1 MKKQKMDRRRG
12 RNKAKKGTAPSQP
25 DSSRRPFE
33 FTIDLTEPV
42 RLNRYI
48 ARSGVCSRRDADDM
62 IKRGLVKLNGEVVSE
77 MGVKVK
83 DGDEVVV
90 NGKHIVP
97 TDKQYVLLNKPTDT
111 ITTTSDEKGR
121 KSVMDLLGPYEFQSK
136 GVFPVGRLDRHTTG
150 VLLLT
155 NDGMLAHR
163 LTHPSYE
170 INKEYLVQT
179 RDVLS
184 DHQIEKLLAGV
195 ELEDGAAKVDKVV
208 RADDGTGLN
217 LILSKHEGRNRQVR
231 RMIEIIGSEVIK
243 LDRVRY
249 AGLTAKGVRKGKWRR
264 LSRAEVTTLY
274 RKVKL

>member
-1 MKKQKMDRRRG
+1 
-12 RNKAKKGTAPSQP
+12 
-25 DSSRRPFE
+25 
-33 FTIDLTEPV
+33 
-42 RLNRYI
+42 
-48 ARSGVCSRRDADDM
+48 M
-62 IKRGLVKLNGEVVSE
+62 IKRGLVKLNGEVVAE

-83 DGDEVVV
+83 DGDEVIV

-121 KSVMDLLGPYEFQSK
+121 KSVMDLLGEHEFKSK

-150 VLLLT
+150 VLVLT

-163 LTHPSYE
+163 LTHPSFE
-170 INKEYLVQT
+170 VDKEYLVQT
-179 RDVLS
+179 RDPLT
-184 DHQIEKLLAGV
+184 DAEIQKLTLGV
-195 ELEDGAAKVDKVV
+195 ELEDGTAKVD
-208 RADDGTGLN
+208 RIARTEDESGLT
-217 LILSKHEGRNRQVR
+217 LILSIHEGRNRQVR
-231 RMIEIIGSEVIK
+231 RMIEHLGSEVTK

-249 AGLTAKGVRKGKWRR
+249 AGLTVKGVRKGKWRR